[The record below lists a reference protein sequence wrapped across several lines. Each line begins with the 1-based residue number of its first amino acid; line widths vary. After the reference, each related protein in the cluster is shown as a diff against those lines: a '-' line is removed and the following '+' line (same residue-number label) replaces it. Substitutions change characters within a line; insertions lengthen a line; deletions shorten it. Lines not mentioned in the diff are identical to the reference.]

1 MLHAAVVYCTLPCK
15 ARACKD
21 TTLTVYKAKPRDRL
35 AASYNE
41 TTATV

>member
-1 MLHAAVVYCTLPCK
+1 MLHAAVVYCTLP
-15 ARACKD
+15 CKD

-35 AASYNE
+35 AVSYNE